1 MLNDKIS
8 LFFKYKPNH
17 VDFFQPIGKGTFGTV
32 IRGKWRHSDVAIKI
46 FQTEQ
51 DYSSFRNE
59 LRQSSRV
66 EHENIIRLY
75 GASTQPPC
83 IFLVMEYAE
92 NGSLYKFLHKMK
104 PLLPYHSGHAI
115 SWALQCAKGVEYLHN
130 MQPKP
135 LIHRYVDNN
144 NSSILSNK
152 YEDFWFQ

>member
-1 MLNDKIS
+1 MEQQNIIIYMPDMIYTFLKFI
-8 LFFKYKPNH
+8 LF
-17 VDFFQPIGKGTFGTV
+17 FFQPIGKGTFGTV

-135 LIHRYVDNN
+135 LIHR
-144 NSSILSNK
+144 
-152 YEDFWFQ
+152 

>member
-1 MLNDKIS
+1 M
-8 LFFKYKPNH
+8 PNQ

-135 LIHRYVDNN
+135 LIHRYVC
-144 NSSILSNK
+144 SVLSMKIL
-152 YEDFWFQ
+152 YEVLNILILIY